1 MIKLFG
7 QTDTDYTSNGDA
19 VLDPFKAVVHNED
32 NGDFYL
38 SLELPV
44 KWQSLITEGRI
55 VVAPT
60 PQGDQAFR
68 IGNVSIT
75 EKKITTK
82 CWHVFYDTKKYY
94 YINDFTTSAMA
105 CIDVLN
111 ALNNTY
117 VRPSSPFTVAS
128 DIVTLTQYV
137 SFTDATYYDGI
148 MNLLKVFGG
157 LRGHLVRDNFSFSIM
172 DSIGEDKDIYI
183 RYGVNLKEIQRS
195 ENWDDV
201 CTKIHA
207 KGKEG
212 LTHDEDV
219 ASNPYNFTY
228 RKVVNFSQDNI
239 VRSNYNSKAAYLSA
253 LDDDLTSQSL
263 KYLNEHRLPEVLYS
277 LKAHMEYNVDIG
289 DIIHVIDENLG
300 IELDASVLAYE
311 YDCNLER
318 YNSVSFGNFWK
329 SAKGMGNVLDN
340 VVGNQAIGSTGG
352 KSLVFNDDNTVSW
365 A

>member
-82 CWHVFYDTKKYY
+82 CWHVFYDTKKYFAMY
-94 YINDFTTSAMA
+94 SEYNSLSATCAVILNMMNGVVWPASYFTVSSNMTSQMKETSFGI
-105 CIDVLN
+105 CTYFDGITNL
-111 ALNNTY
+111 LNTY
-117 VRPSSPFTVAS
+117 
-128 DIVTLTQYV
+128 
-137 SFTDATYYDGI
+137 G
-148 MNLLKVFGG
+148 
-157 LRGHLVRDNFSFSIM
+157 GHLVRDNFTFAIN
-172 DSIGEDKDIYI
+172 DSIGDDTDIYI

-195 ENWDDV
+195 ESWDDV
-201 CTKIHA
+201 CTHVYG

-212 LTHDEDV
+212 KVCDLYAT
-219 ASNPYNFTY
+219 NPYNFDY
-228 RKVVNFSQDNI
+228 GKIISFPQNNI
-239 VRSNYNSKAAYLSA
+239 VRANYNSKAAYLNA
-253 LDDDLTSQSL
+253 LDADLQSECQ
-263 KYLNEHRLPEVLYS
+263 KYLDDHLLPEVSYS

-300 IELDASVLAYE
+300 VDLDTSVQSYE
-311 YDCNLER
+311 YDCILEK
-318 YNSVSFGNFWK
+318 YNSISFGNFRK
-329 SAKGMGNVLDN
+329 SARGMGNVLDN
-340 VVGNQAIGSTGG
+340 VVGNQAIGATGG